1 MSPHF
6 NDGDYV
12 IISSIPLLFN
22 RIKENSIIVFNS
34 PVFGILIKKVSSS
47 DYGKCIFYVKGFNP
61 ASLSS
66 EKIGPV
72 KKNEI
77 IGTVLLH
84 IKRK

>member
-1 MSPHF
+1 MSPLY

-12 IISSIPLLFN
+12 ITSSIPLIFD
-22 RIKENSIIVFNS
+22 RISENSIIVFNS
-34 PVFGILIKKVSSS
+34 PVLGILIKKVSSS
-47 DYGKCIFYVKGFNP
+47 DNKGIFYVKGINSD
-61 ASLSS
+61 SLSS

-72 KKNEI
+72 KKDEI